1 MPTYERSIKEHI
13 RNGVIILDK
22 WSGPTS
28 HDVTTFIGRK
38 LGLKTAHSGTLDPAV
53 SGVLLITL
61 ENSCK
66 LISVLQ
72 RVDKEYIGVIH
83 FHKDVSDQDLQ
94 KIISEKFIGI
104 NKQTPPRKSAVS
116 RKPRKRKVY
125 DIKIL
130 DKSGR
135 NYCLYV
141 KCEAG
146 TYIRVLFHQIGKAL
160 GTGAHMKEL
169 RRISSGGFTEAQT
182 TAAQEL
188 IDAYNIWNTTGDE
201 TKLRKIIIP
210 LEETIRHLKKI
221 IIKDSAI
228 NSIAH
233 GSSLFSTGVHEMDK
247 NIKKDDIVAMFSQK
261 DELIAIGIADKPV
274 EKKARLVRISRVI
287 MENVQKD
294 P

>member
-1 MPTYERSIKEHI
+1 MPPNERPINEHI
-13 RNGVIILDK
+13 RNGVVLIDK

-28 HDVTTFIGRK
+28 HDVTAFIGKK
-38 LGLKTAHSGTLDPAV
+38 LGLKAAHSGTLDPAV

-66 LISVLQ
+66 LIAILQ
-72 RVDKEYIGVIH
+72 RVDKEYVGVIH
-83 FHKDVSDQDLQ
+83 FHRDVSEEELQ
-94 KIISEKFIGI
+94 KIITSKFIGI

-130 DKSGR
+130 DRNGR
-135 NYCLYV
+135 NYCLYI

-160 GTGAHMKEL
+160 GTGAHMREL

-182 TAAQEL
+182 STAQEL
-188 IDAYNIWNTTGDE
+188 TDAYYIWKDTGDE

-210 LEETIRHLKKI
+210 LEETVKHLKKI
-221 IIKDSAI
+221 IIKDTALDSVV
-228 NSIAH
+228 H
-233 GSSLFSTGVHEMDK
+233 GSPLYNTGVHEMDK
-247 NIKKDDIVAMFSQK
+247 TIKKDDIVALFSQNN
-261 DELIAIGIADKPV
+261 ELVAIGIADKPI
-274 EKKARLVRISRVI
+274 EKKSRLVRIKRVI
-287 MENVQKD
+287 K
-294 P
+294 